1 MKTLPLFVL
10 AILAM
15 GSQPVVASTLAY
27 EFSFRSSAAP
37 EWDLVWLYET
47 DTPTPPGTF
56 NCIPNVTSVPPAN
69 FYGHCGSRDVG
80 GAWVF
85 ILGVPTFSVTYTAL
99 TDTAFP
105 NSPGVYL
112 DLPALVRVGPAPP
125 PVPAA
130 VDIAIQLVPEPVSFL
145 LLVSA
150 LVLFA
155 GLTAIRPSH
164 KMRR

>member
-1 MKTLPLFVL
+1 MKTFPFFML
-10 AILAM
+10 AILMM
-15 GSQPVVASTLAY
+15 GSKPAVASPISY

-47 DTPTPPGTF
+47 DAPTPPGTF
-56 NCIPNVTSVPPAN
+56 ICIPNVTSVPPAD
-69 FYGHCGSRDVG
+69 FYSHCGSRDAG

-85 ILGVPTFSVTYTAL
+85 ILGVPTFSVTYTAQ
-99 TDTAFP
+99 TDTTFP

-130 VDIAIQLVPEPVSFL
+130 VDITIQLVPEPVSL
-145 LLVSA
+145 LLLISA
-150 LVLFA
+150 LVFFA
-155 GLTAIRPSH
+155 ELTAIRPSH